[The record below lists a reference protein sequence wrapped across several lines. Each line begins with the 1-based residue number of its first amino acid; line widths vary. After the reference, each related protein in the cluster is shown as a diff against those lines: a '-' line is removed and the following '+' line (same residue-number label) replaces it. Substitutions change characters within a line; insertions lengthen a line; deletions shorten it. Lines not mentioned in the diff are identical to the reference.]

1 MLAPRFRLLPL
12 TSPMLKNTS
21 TKVKKDSLTDFRLA
35 EFLSDENRYRQQLPA
50 AARAVLVTTVSMIIV
65 FLLF

>member
-1 MLAPRFRLLPL
+1 
-12 TSPMLKNTS
+12 MLKNTS